1 MHRDL
6 KPQNLLVDQDGN
18 LKIADFGLA
27 RAYMIPVRAYTH
39 EIITLWYRPP
49 EVLLG
54 QRAYSPKVDI
64 WSMGAIFVEMLNG
77 RPLWPGDSEIDE
89 LYRIFRTL
97 GTPTE
102 NAWPGVTE
110 LPDYRSFFPQWPKKP
125 TEKVCP
131 ALDETG
137 RDLLEKMLTYDP
149 VKRIS
154 AKEALEH
161 PFFDSLDKSSY

>member
-6 KPQNLLVDQDGN
+6 KPQNLLVDKEGN

-54 QRAYSPKVDI
+54 QKAYSPKVDI
-64 WSMGAIFVEMLNG
+64 WSMGAIFAEMING

-89 LYRIFRTL
+89 LYRIFR
-97 GTPTE
+97 
-102 NAWPGVTE
+102 
-110 LPDYRSFFPQWPKKP
+110 
-125 TEKVCP
+125 
-131 ALDETG
+131 
-137 RDLLEKMLTYDP
+137 
-149 VKRIS
+149 
-154 AKEALEH
+154 
-161 PFFDSLDKSSY
+161 